1 MDGGTT
7 RLFKRGRL
15 LKWMQV
21 KTIFTVGLPCLRSK
35 ILSLNEWSPGGGGGG
50 VDVDKVKISSGKRQ
64 TQQTAS

>member
-1 MDGGTT
+1 MDGGITW
-7 RLFKRGRL
+7 LFKRGRL

-21 KTIFTVGLPCLRSK
+21 KTIFTVDLPCLRSK
-35 ILSLNEWSPGGGGGG
+35 ILSLNEWSPGGGGG

>member
-1 MDGGTT
+1 MDGGIT

-64 TQQTAS
+64 TQQPAS

>member
-1 MDGGTT
+1 MDGGIT

-21 KTIFTVGLPCLRSK
+21 KTILTVDLPCLRSK
-35 ILSLNEWSPGGGGGG
+35 ILSLNERSPGGGGG